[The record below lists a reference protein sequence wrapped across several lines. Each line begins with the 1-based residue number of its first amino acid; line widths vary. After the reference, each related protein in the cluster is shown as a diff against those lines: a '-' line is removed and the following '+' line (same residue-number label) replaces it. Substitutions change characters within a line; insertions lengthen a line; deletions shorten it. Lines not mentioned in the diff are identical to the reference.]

1 MGSMRLDRC
10 QEIWFNKNIR
20 STVFSYVVV
29 IVGGFV
35 FFKYFLTVL
44 MAAVIPSITSAS
56 EFTNNT
62 DKVVLNQSSG
72 EFTCQSLECQKK
84 LADSKNSI
92 VLTDNTIV
100 LRGEINGSSVSK
112 TISALM
118 THQGS
123 VVNLFLS
130 SPGGSILDGAQLVQ
144 AIRSVNKKVV
154 CITDFSASMSFVI
167 LQACDERVVLESSIL
182 MQHVAS
188 FGLRH
193 QPQPNAVAFVEF
205 LSQITTTI
213 DVAQAKRMQ
222 LPLERF
228 RQMIRNDY
236 WLFGKEAVK
245 AKAADRVAQTTCSPE
260 LTKKESKETISV
272 YGGLVKINVVW
283 SACPLVTDPKSVDI
297 AREFALSEAQE
308 KNLHLEISRA
318 VDYKADARRI
328 LNEALGAKKT
338 FE

>member
-1 MGSMRLDRC
+1 MRLDKC
-10 QEIWFNKNIR
+10 QEMWFNQKIR
-20 STVFSYVVV
+20 NTVFSYVVV
-29 IVGGFV
+29 IIGGFV
-35 FFKYFLTVL
+35 FFKYFLTAL
-44 MAAVIPSITSAS
+44 AVALFPAITSAS

-62 DKVVLNQSSG
+62 NKVFLPQLSG
-72 EFTCQSLECQKK
+72 EMTCQSLECQKK
-84 LADSKNSI
+84 LSDSQKNSI

-100 LRGEINGSSVSK
+100 LRGEISESSVSK

-118 THQGS
+118 THQGP

-130 SPGGSILDGAQLVQ
+130 SPGGSILDGAQLIQ

-193 QPQPNAVAFVEF
+193 QPQPNAVAFVDF
-205 LSQITTTI
+205 LTQITTTI
-213 DVAQAKRMQ
+213 DEAQSKRMG
-222 LPLERF
+222 LTLERF

-236 WLFGKEAVK
+236 WLFGKDAVN

-260 LTKKESKETISV
+260 LTKKDSKETISV

-283 SACPLVTDPKSVDI
+283 SACPLVTAPKAVDVV
-297 AREFALSEAQE
+297 REFVLTDMQE
-308 KNLHLEISRA
+308 KNLHLEISRI

-328 LNEALGAKKT
+328 LNEAMGTKKT
-338 FE
+338 FD